1 MSGQTAR
8 DVMDPNPTV
17 LATTDTIGK
26 GIGYIMEKRFRNV
39 PIVDGEGRYLGIF
52 GVNCLLRLAL
62 PQAAVMEQ
70 GLTDISFVSD
80 SLKDLRRRLQAYV
93 DQPVTICLSDEA
105 TVIAPDTPLLET
117 LLVLYHSRRSVPV
130 VNPPDKRLLGVV
142 SYWDVGKA
150 ILAQEL

>member
-17 LATTDTIGK
+17 LAATDTVRK
-26 GIGYIMEKRFRNV
+26 GIGYIMDKRFRNV
-39 PIVDGEGRYLGIF
+39 PIVDGNGCYLGVF
-52 GVNCLLRLAL
+52 GVNCLLRLVLPHAAL
-62 PQAAVMEQ
+62 MEH

-105 TVIAPDTPLLET
+105 TVIGPDTPLLET

>member
-17 LATTDTIGK
+17 LAATDTVGK

-39 PIVDGEGRYLGIF
+39 PIVDGAGAYLGVF
-52 GVNCLLRLAL
+52 GVNCLLRLVL
-62 PQAAVMEQ
+62 PQAALMEH

-80 SLKDLRRRLQAYV
+80 SLTDLRRRLKESE

-117 LLVLYHSRRSVPV
+117 LLVLYQTRRSVPV
-130 VNPPDKRLLGVV
+130 VDPHDNRLLGVV
-142 SYWDVGKA
+142 SYWDVGRA
-150 ILAQEL
+150 ILAQEV